1 MTGLAHSVRER
12 ATEQDQ
18 DAADEPHPDDERGQ
32 PEHEAFPA
40 GGGGEKVHYD
50 GIVPEAQPTPDA
62 NYSSGNDYIV
72 EFLGYRFSFGG
83 ADFEG
88 RVVAAAVKL
97 GVVETPCLDE
107 DETADLVT
115 LAAQGIVDDP
125 CSRLGRYLVRNW
137 ERLSLVEGESL
148 VYWLRKLIFRGAWLD
163 HQVKRG
169 ALEVAWDENE
179 AEFAYQHPGGGGRP
193 LLELAPVPSWHELQ
207 FKP

>member
-1 MTGLAHSVRER
+1 V
-12 ATEQDQ
+12 
-18 DAADEPHPDDERGQ
+18 PD
-32 PEHEAFPA
+32 PLPA
-40 GGGGEKVHYD
+40 
-50 GIVPEAQPTPDA
+50 PDA

-72 EFLGYRFSFGG
+72 EFLGYRFSFGE

-97 GVVETPCLDE
+97 GVVASADLDE
-107 DETADLVT
+107 DEVADLVA
-115 LAAQGIVDDP
+115 LAAQGVINDP
-125 CSRLGRYLVRNW
+125 SSRLGSYFVRHW
-137 ERLSLVEGESL
+137 ERVSLVGGESL

-169 ALEVAWDENE
+169 ALEVVWDETE

-207 FKP
+207 FKQP